1 MLDLLDWN
9 LLVDSH
15 LHVWGDGTPPY
26 PYAAGK
32 EPPERLRESSSAER
46 LIGEMDNA
54 GIGGA
59 LIVQVCDTFGVH
71 SIELSKVQQPGNN
84 RAPGTDEQTGLLG
97 MFCIHPGGSDR

>member
-1 MLDLLDWN
+1 MLDSN
-9 LLVDSH
+9 LPLDSH
-15 LHVWGDGTPPY
+15 LHVWGDGTAPY

-71 SIELSKVQQPGNN
+71 SIEHSKVQQPGNN
-84 RAPGTDEQTGLLG
+84 RTPGTDGQTGFLG
-97 MFCIHPGGSDR
+97 MFCIHRDDPDR